1 MDRVMG
7 FEPTTSSH
15 YQLLSKAVILSSTK
29 GRQLLNE
36 EGEEGEEG
44 EEKREINSRSLLP
57 KAH

>member
-15 YQLLSKAVILSSTK
+15 YQLLSKAVILSSIK

-36 EGEEGEEG
+36 EEVEG

>member
-7 FEPTTSSH
+7 VEPTTSSH

-36 EGEEGEEG
+36 EEEGEEG